1 MNKKSTFLEEDH
13 LPSLKFLAIVSFV
26 LLLCGAALFPFDDG
40 GIMTYIREYEGL
52 IWHLSMFFFINKLP
66 TPEWGRKA
74 GTYWVLI
81 DVLSG
86 LLYLNNFYSIMGDA
100 SLGIATEGPYQ
111 ICYIIR
117 LCAHV
122 FEGIWLISS
131 ACTTDN
137 KVIKVSGIC
146 AGVLLGG
153 YSLISPFAPAWMLSL
168 NMPFVI
174 VWFIMIV
181 LGKYTKKSK
190 SSKSH

>member
-1 MNKKSTFLEEDH
+1 MNHHKLEIEQDH
-13 LPSLKFLAIVSFV
+13 LPSLKFLSIVSFV
-26 LLLCGAALFPFDDG
+26 LLLCGAVLFPFDDG

-52 IWHLSMFFFINKLP
+52 VWHISMYFFICKLP

-86 LLYLNNFYSIMGDA
+86 LLYLNNFYGIVSDP
-100 SLGIATEGPYQ
+100 SLGIATQGPYQ
-111 ICYIIR
+111 MCYIIR

-131 ACTTDN
+131 TRTTEN
-137 KVIKVSGIC
+137 KVIRVSGIM
-146 AGVLLGG
+146 AGIFLAG
-153 YSLISPFAPAWMLSL
+153 YSLVSPFAPEWVLSL

-174 VWFIMIV
+174 VWFIMIIR
-181 LGKYTKKSK
+181 GKY
-190 SSKSH
+190 

>member
-1 MNKKSTFLEEDH
+1 MNDTKTRWFQLEETDH
-13 LPSLKFLAIVSFV
+13 LPPLKTLSIIGFV
-26 LLLCGAALFPFDDG
+26 LFLCGAALFPLDDG
-40 GIMTYIREYEGL
+40 GTWTYIREYEGM
-52 IWHLSMFFFINKLP
+52 IWHISMFFFICKLP

-86 LLYLNNFYSIMGDA
+86 LLYLNNFYGILGDA
-100 SLGIATEGPYQ
+100 GLGIATAGPYS
-111 ICYIIR
+111 ICHIVR

-131 ACTTDN
+131 AATTDN
-137 KVIKVSGIC
+137 KVIKVCGIC

-153 YSLISPFAPAWMLSL
+153 YSLISPFAPAWFLSL

-174 VWFIMIV
+174 VWFVMIV
-181 LGKYTKKSK
+181 MGKYTNK
-190 SSKSH
+190 